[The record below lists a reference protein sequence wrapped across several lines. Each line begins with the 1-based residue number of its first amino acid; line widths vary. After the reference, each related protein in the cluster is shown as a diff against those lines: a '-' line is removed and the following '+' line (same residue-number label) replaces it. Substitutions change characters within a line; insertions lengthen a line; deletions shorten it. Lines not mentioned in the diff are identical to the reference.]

1 VAEEQPHYLST
12 MPASR
17 WQRRGATGVAF
28 FLFAL
33 FIVAETFGEIR
44 WPEAPGV
51 AALVAGIEAS
61 SFLLTATLLFASFSI
76 QRSSGLLVLAGGY
89 TFTGL
94 MLVSW
99 GLSFPGTFTAKGL
112 LGDSA
117 QTSFYLALVAFVGPA
132 LAAIT
137 YVAVT
142 LGGER
147 TLPVR
152 SAAST
157 NLAVIAGA
165 CVAVAAITWAIS
177 SAGDSLPPMM
187 LDSVRVSPLWARV
200 APTLV
205 LIYFVAAVAVAFR
218 SDSVLDNWLAV
229 TLWSWVL
236 ESLLATRFGYRFSLR
251 WYIGIFFEFF
261 SATAVLAALLSQITT
276 LYARLG
282 VSLLAER
289 RERESRLLT
298 VDAALAS
305 LAHQIFQPISAILT
319 NAGTGLREMARDEIH
334 RGLVEE
340 ILKDIATDSRRVGN
354 ALEAIRAVF
363 RTGGREK
370 ENVQVFDILRE
381 SIDLASAELQA
392 RRITVDTLSDAALP
406 PVLGNRLQLQQV
418 VLNLIHNAV
427 DAMEDVERGPRFLRI
442 GAVRDGD
449 CVLVTVQDS
458 GPGLAA
464 GVAERVFDPFFSTKS
479 NGTGLGLAICRMI
492 VEAHGGNIML
502 MAGIP
507 TGAVAQFTLPIAH
520 VA

>member
-1 VAEEQPHYLST
+1 VADDQLNLLST

-17 WQRRGATGVAF
+17 WQRRAAFLVAV
-28 FLFAL
+28 FLFGL
-33 FIVAETFGEIR
+33 FIVAEMFGDIR
-44 WPEAPGV
+44 WPVAPGV

-61 SFLLTATLLFASFSI
+61 SFLLTATLLYASFSI
-76 QRSSGLLVLAGGY
+76 RLLPRLLVLAAGF

-99 GLSFPGTFTAKGL
+99 AVSFPGAFGAKGL

-132 LAAIT
+132 FTAIT
-137 YVAVT
+137 YVAASM
-142 LGGER
+142 GEEKR
-147 TLPVR
+147 LNVQ
-152 SAAST
+152 SAART
-157 NLAVIAGA
+157 NLTVIG
-165 CVAVAAITWAIS
+165 CICIVVVAITWAIS

-187 LDSVRVSPLWARV
+187 LDSLRVSPLWARV

-205 LIYFVAAVAVAFR
+205 LIYIVAAVAVAFR
-218 SDSVLDNWLAV
+218 SDSVLDTWFAV

-261 SATAVLAALLSQITT
+261 SATAVLAALLSQITS

-282 VSLLAER
+282 ISLLAER

-319 NAGTGLREMARDEIH
+319 NAGTGLREVARPEIR
-334 RGLVEE
+334 RGVLEE
-340 ILKDIATDSRRVGN
+340 ILTDIATDSRRVGN

-370 ENVQVFDILRE
+370 ENVQIFELLRE
-381 SIDLASAELQA
+381 SVELAHGELQA
-392 RRITVDTLSDAALP
+392 RRITVDALSDAALP

-418 VLNLIHNAV
+418 VLNLIQNAA
-427 DAMEDVERGPRFLRI
+427 DAMESVNRGPRLLRI

-449 CVLVTVQDS
+449 SVLVTVQDS
-458 GPGLAA
+458 GPGLATGA
-464 GVAERVFDPFFSTKS
+464 ADRAFDPFFSTKS

-507 TGAVAQFTLPIAH
+507 AGTVAQFTLPIAH
-520 VA
+520 AA